1 MFFQAIVKLVGFGV
15 TNLANLDGSA
25 KHLDGTLISAV

>member
-15 TNLANLDGSA
+15 INLANLDGLA
-25 KHLDGTLISAV
+25 KHLDGILT